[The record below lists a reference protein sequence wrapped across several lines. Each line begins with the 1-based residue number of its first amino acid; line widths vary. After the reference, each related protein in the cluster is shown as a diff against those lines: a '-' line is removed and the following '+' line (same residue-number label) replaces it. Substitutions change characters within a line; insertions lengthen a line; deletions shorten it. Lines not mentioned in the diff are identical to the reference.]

1 MSILSQYRETVLC
14 SRPTSPEVLLQT
26 SFSLDE
32 QRLFSSYHAGNEQPT
47 AANGNDTETKS
58 TGGKVEP
65 FVTASIGCQAFAND
79 VVASH
84 QLRKS
89 HSL

>member
-1 MSILSQYRETVLC
+1 MLVVSILSQR

-26 SFSLDE
+26 FSLDE
-32 QRLFSSYHAGNEQPT
+32 RRMFSSYHAGNEQPT
-47 AANGNDTETKS
+47 DANGNDTETKA

-65 FVTASIGCQAFAND
+65 FVTASIGCQALAND
-79 VVASH
+79 VAASRR
-84 QLRKS
+84 LRKS